1 MTRKEKIIS
10 GISLL
15 GLLSEDLRAVTIL
28 FIIVLKA
35 IRIEQ
40 DVLKKVQEFEIV
52 SGNIDESKYEIP
64 SVPPL
69 INKSY
74 QGSRLSA

>member
-28 FIIVLKA
+28 FIIVFKA